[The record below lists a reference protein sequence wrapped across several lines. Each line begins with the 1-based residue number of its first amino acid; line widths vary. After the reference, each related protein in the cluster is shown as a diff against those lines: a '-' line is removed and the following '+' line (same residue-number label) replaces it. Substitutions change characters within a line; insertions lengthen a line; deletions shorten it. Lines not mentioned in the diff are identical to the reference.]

1 MKLFY
6 YAIAAAII
14 VVHNNSAEAFS
25 VSSRKAFLSKISSA
39 TVVVATATP
48 TIASAREG
56 VLTRVAKQ
64 KAAETKARKDGG
76 KKGGPSS
83 DDDVSATTKGGS
95 NEMFRGGK
103 EAGDAVNFGEELNKD
118 QSKAAD
124 GLMSKMGI

>member
-6 YAIAAAII
+6 YAIAAAF

-39 TVVVATATP
+39 TLVVATATP

-76 KKGGPSS
+76 KKGGP
-83 DDDVSATTKGGS
+83 DDDGPSTMKGGS

>member
-1 MKLFY
+1 MKL

-14 VVHNNSAEAFS
+14 VVHNNPAEAFS

-83 DDDVSATTKGGS
+83 DDDGPSTTKGGS

-118 QSKAAD
+118 QVSCVV
-124 GLMSKMGI
+124 LCCVVYVIL